1 MFSAPETDDNPM
13 REDRSGDI
21 ARAVVAV
28 VAGGQS
34 ARMGVDKS
42 ALSLGD
48 RPLGMWSA
56 RALSAV
62 CEARLQLGGEPIPGL
77 GWPVL
82 ADLRPGCGPA
92 GAIETGLAAFA
103 GAALV
108 VCAADLP
115 FVPAALLADLLQ
127 RLTDGRIAA
136 APRHGQRWH
145 PLCAAYSPAFLPP
158 LRAWLDGGRR
168 DLQRLL
174 DRVDA
179 VEIRDSE
186 LRVFG
191 DPRDMLHNINTP
203 EDLEA
208 ARARVSGAELP

>member
-1 MFSAPETDDNPM
+1 MP
-13 REDRSGDI
+13 EDRCSDI

-34 ARMGVDKS
+34 ARMGADKS
-42 ALSLGD
+42 ALSLGN
-48 RPLGMWSA
+48 RPLGKWPA

-62 CEARLQLGGEPIPGL
+62 CETRVQLGGDPIPGL

-82 ADLRPGCGPA
+82 ADLRPGYGPA

-127 RLTDGRIAA
+127 RLTNGRIAA

-158 LRAWLDGGRR
+158 LRDWLDGGRR

-179 VEIRDSE
+179 VEIGDSE

-191 DPRDMLHNINTP
+191 DPRDMLRNINTP